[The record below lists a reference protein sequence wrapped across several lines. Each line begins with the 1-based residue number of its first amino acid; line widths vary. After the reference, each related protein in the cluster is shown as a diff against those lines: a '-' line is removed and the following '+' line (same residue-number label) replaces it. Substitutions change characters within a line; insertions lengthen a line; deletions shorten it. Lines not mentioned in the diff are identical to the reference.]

1 MVDFSLITLKNGRH
15 TMQCLGMC
23 NMYVKLCEYKIHG
36 GRWRE
41 MEGVWREYGDQIGT
55 TKRERE
61 RKSDGGVRRWM
72 MDARMDAW
80 LVSIRHLNF
89 A

>member
-1 MVDFSLITLKNGRH
+1 MEGD
-15 TMQCLGMC
+15 
-23 NMYVKLCEYKIHG
+23 G
-36 GRWRE
+36 GR
-41 MEGVWREYGDQIGT
+41 WREYGDQIGT